1 MRHLM
6 RNSQMTR
13 MMQML
18 RRTGILLLCLATAAS
33 RASAQTGE
41 TSGSGS
47 PSLLTVSV
55 GIPAAN
61 GETARELY
69 TIGVQW
75 TQWKPGRLA
84 LDLAAGTMPRLL
96 ANNVLGIG
104 LRGGAAL
111 PLEIT
116 QGVYL
121 LPSAGVSVIAGAGGG
136 GADGA
141 YGPHLGLAGVLL
153 GQNNLGLRAGAT
165 WNRFREARNGV
176 WLLEL
181 GVAFRR

>member
-1 MRHLM
+1 MRLMM
-6 RNSQMTR
+6 RNSQMAR
-13 MMQML
+13 MMQTI
-18 RRTGILLLCLATAAS
+18 RRTGIPLLCLIAATS
-33 RASAQTGE
+33 RASAQTGQ
-41 TSGSGS
+41 SPGSGAA
-47 PSLLTVSV
+47 SLLSVSV
-55 GIPAAN
+55 GIPAAE

-75 TQWKPGRLA
+75 TQLKPGRLSA
-84 LDLAAGTMPRLL
+84 DFAVGTMPRLL
-96 ANNVLGIG
+96 ANSVLGIG

-116 QGVYL
+116 QGVFL
-121 LPSAGVSVIAGAGGG
+121 LPSAGVSVIAGTGGG
-136 GADGA
+136 EADGA
-141 YGPHLGLAGVLL
+141 YGPHLGVAGVLL